1 MGKTRLFFRRGFA
14 IRRPVKYSTRHTIRK
29 FHKEKDFIMS
39 GKKLTVT
46 GTGDSLF
53 VVPFPPS
60 YDPML
65 AKIAGFIGSCDVRLT
80 NLETNLSDFEFCGNA
95 YSGGTW
101 LNTRRKYL
109 DDLTRFGFNFY
120 GNANNH
126 AMDYGHPGLLST
138 IGELDARKLAHA
150 GTGRSLEEAAAP
162 AVLSLRGHRIAVFA
176 VDASMAD
183 PSRAGRATHD
193 LPARPG
199 VNYLRH
205 KTSYR
210 VTEEEL
216 SALRSIASKIRIN
229 FQREMQIATGYQTP
243 DPEGVFHFG
252 ELEFTTDSGVADT
265 RCHAGDKKR
274 LLDAVREAKKSC
286 SLVFMLVHCHD
297 DDGICHGNPP
307 SYYREFAHDCIE
319 SGVSAIF
326 GGGCH
331 SLRGIEI
338 YRGAPIFY
346 SLGDFIYQG
355 PQVEILPADF
365 MEKYGIDIFSSAK
378 DALWTRS
385 RGGKVGLHCEKCNY
399 QTVLPKLEFTDGVM
413 TGFKLLPVHLNFERQ
428 DDLKGLPVPA
438 EGDEAQVICRILDEL
453 SAQFGTRLKLEN
465 GFIVRT

>member
-1 MGKTRLFFRRGFA
+1 
-14 IRRPVKYSTRHTIRK
+14 
-29 FHKEKDFIMS
+29 MS
-39 GKKLTVT
+39 GKTITVT

-286 SLVFMLVHCHD
+286 SLVFMLVHCHNN
-297 DDGICHGNPP
+297 DGVSNSNPP
-307 SYYREFAHDCIE
+307 DYCREFAHDCIE
-319 SGVSAIF
+319 AGVSAVF

-331 SLRGIEI
+331 RLRGIEI
-338 YRGAPIFY
+338 YRNCPVFY

-355 PQVEILPADF
+355 MSVEYLPADF
-365 MEKYGIDIFSSAK
+365 KEKYDIPLTASAK
-378 DALWTRS
+378 ESLFIRS
-385 RGGKVGLHCEKCNY
+385 RGGKAGLHLQKENF
-399 QTVLPKLEFTDGVM
+399 QTLLPKIEFENGKM
-413 TGFKLLPVHLNFERQ
+413 TGLVMMPVYLNFDRDGEM
-428 DDLKGLPVPA
+428 KGLPVQA
-438 EGDEAQVICRILDEL
+438 EGAEAQEIFEIIRGL
-453 SAQFGTRLKLEN
+453 SAPFHTVLKREQNL
-465 GFIVRT
+465 IRAVL